1 MLRKAKVL
9 RGYKLG
15 AMEGEIGKVEGFYF
29 DDRHWTVRYVVIE
42 TGDWLT
48 DRQVLISPYAMVSV
62 EEEKEIIS
70 TNLTKKQIEASPPL
84 DAHKPISRQFEKA
97 YYQYY
102 GWPMYWYG
110 PYMWGPHQYPSR
122 DGEKQKEETQAEMGW
137 DAHLRSTQAVTGYHI
152 QAKDGEIGHVEDFVI
167 DDKTWAIRYMIVD
180 TRNWWPGKQ
189 ILVSPQWIE
198 EIAWGEAKVFVNL
211 SRETIQQGPEYTEES
226 RITRNYE
233 TGLYQHYNRAGYWA
247 DERPAEK
254 VV

>member
-1 MLRKAKVL
+1 
-9 RGYKLG
+9 
-15 AMEGEIGKVEGFYF
+15 MEGEIGQVEGLYF

-48 DRQVLISPYAMVSV
+48 DRQVLISPHAMVSV

-70 TNLTKKQIEASPPL
+70 TGLTKKQIEASPAL
-84 DAHKPISRQFEKA
+84 DTHKPISRQFETD
-97 YYQYY
+97 YYAYY

-110 PYMWGPHQYPSR
+110 PYMWGPYHNPLR
-122 DGEKQKEETQAEMGW
+122 DRERQNEEIQDEKGW

-152 QAKDGEIGHVEDFVI
+152 EAKDGEIGHVEDFII

-211 SRETIQQGPEYTEES
+211 SRETIRRGPEYTEKS
-226 RITRNYE
+226 LITRNYE
-233 TGLYQHYNRAGYWA
+233 AGLYRHYNREGYWA
-247 DERPAEK
+247 DERLNEK
-254 VV
+254 VMQTH